1 MSLQMA
7 MFASKTE
14 WVPPLELPDITG
26 ASKIAIDVE
35 TRDPNLKTKGPGWPT
50 GDGEIVGYAL
60 AVDGWSGYL
69 PVRHLGG
76 GNLDERIVNRWL
88 KKVFECPADKIMHN
102 AQYDLGWIKKTGF
115 TVNGRIIDTMIVASL
130 LDENRFSYSLNA
142 LCYDL
147 LSKTKSE
154 KGLVAA
160 ALEFGVDPKAEMW
173 KLPAMYVGPYA
184 EADAELTL
192 ELWSY
197 FSIKLR
203 QEDLWGIANLEL
215 DLLPC
220 LVDMTMRG
228 VRVDVNR
235 VERTRDSLLKREGE
249 VLKELKRVA
258 GAGVE
263 IWAAQSLAKSF
274 DKLGIHYPKTEKGS
288 PSFTKLF
295 LQEHSHPVAKLI
307 VEARNLNK
315 TSGTFINSIMKHCRA
330 DGRIHSHINQLR
342 SDDGG
347 TVSGRLC
354 VHGDTLLELNTGPVK
369 IKDYHPTGHERIKTH
384 TGDWCRVVRRYD
396 KGVEEM
402 VRLTTSDGS
411 SATCTGGHR
420 VLSSEGW
427 VTVGHLKVGDLIYH
441 VSQQNSLEGRAA
453 LQESSGVLPVG
464 RKTGDC
470 NCCEEVRREPTY
482 GTGHDS
488 IGTVCREKTR
498 GEDFKVV
505 AGENRPFESYEGQ
518 AAGLTPQLQGE
529 GVRWEGVHAGVEARM
544 VYGEE
549 GQHTRLRASPSDV
562 PSLGVDRNA
571 GGFCGTSHRRGSYEQ
586 PHRQLGVSHALGAP
600 DFAQLVAVAEI
611 KPVGKARVWDIE
623 VEGDHS
629 YLAGG
634 LIHHNSYNSPNLQQ
648 IPARDPI
655 YGPMIRSL
663 FLPEEGEQWAAIDFS
678 QQEPRILVHYAHVY
692 GKTRG
697 IALEGA
703 ADFVH
708 AYNDKPETDFHS
720 LVAEM
725 ANIPRKQAKGINLG
739 LIYGMGVPKMSE
751 QLDISVEEARALVKQ
766 YHERVPFVKALMTG
780 VMNRL
785 NDKSSG
791 GALRSLEGRKCRF
804 DTWEPDTFAM
814 NKALP
819 YKEAVE
825 AYGPTTRL
833 KRAYTYKAL
842 NRLIQA
848 SAADMTKKAMVHLY
862 KLGHLPLLQM
872 HDELDMSVKTIG
884 EAWEIAKIME
894 AAIPLEVPNVCDVEI
909 GPSWGEAKQVTE
921 K

>member
-7 MFASKTE
+7 MFANKNE

-35 TRDPNLKTKGPGWPT
+35 TRDPNLKVNGPGWPT
-50 GDGEIVGYAL
+50 GDGEVVGYAI
-60 AVDGWSGYL
+60 AVDGWSCYL
-69 PVRHLGG
+69 PIRHLGG

-102 AQYDLGWIKKTGF
+102 AQYDLGWIKQMGF

-147 LSKTKSE
+147 LNKTKSE
-154 KGLVAA
+154 KALTEAA
-160 ALEFGVDPKAEMW
+160 REFGVDPKAEMW
-173 KLPAMYVGPYA
+173 KMPAMYVGPYA

-192 ELWSY
+192 ELWNY
-197 FSIKLR
+197 FSIKLS
-203 QEDLWGIANLEL
+203 QEDLWGVANLEL

-235 VERTRDSLLKREGE
+235 VERTRDSLLKRERE

-258 GAGVE
+258 GSGVE

-274 DKLGIHYPKTEKGS
+274 DNLGIQYPKTEKGA

-295 LQEHSHPVAKLI
+295 LQEHNHPVAKLI

-315 TSGTFINSIMKHCRA
+315 TSGTFINSIMKHCHA
-330 DGRIHSHINQLR
+330 DGRIHSHVNQLR

-347 TVSGRLC
+347 TVSGR
-354 VHGDTLLELNTGPVK
+354 
-369 IKDYHPTGHERIKTH
+369 IS
-384 TGDWCRVVRRYD
+384 
-396 KGVEEM
+396 M
-402 VRLTTSDGS
+402 
-411 SATCTGGHR
+411 
-420 VLSSEGW
+420 
-427 VTVGHLKVGDLIYH
+427 
-441 VSQQNSLEGRAA
+441 
-453 LQESSGVLPVG
+453 
-464 RKTGDC
+464 
-470 NCCEEVRREPTY
+470 
-482 GTGHDS
+482 
-488 IGTVCREKTR
+488 
-498 GEDFKVV
+498 
-505 AGENRPFESYEGQ
+505 
-518 AAGLTPQLQGE
+518 
-529 GVRWEGVHAGVEARM
+529 
-544 VYGEE
+544 
-549 GQHTRLRASPSDV
+549 
-562 PSLGVDRNA
+562 RN
-571 GGFCGTSHRRGSYEQ
+571 
-586 PHRQLGVSHALGAP
+586 
-600 DFAQLVAVAEI
+600 
-611 KPVGKARVWDIE
+611 
-623 VEGDHS
+623 
-629 YLAGG
+629 
-634 LIHHNSYNSPNLQQ
+634 PNLQQ

-663 FLPEEGEQWAAIDFS
+663 FLPEEGDKWAAIDFS

-697 IALEGA
+697 IPLEGA
-703 ADFVH
+703 SDFVE
-708 AYNDKPETDFHS
+708 AYNNKPETDFHS

-725 ANIPRKQAKGINLG
+725 ANIPRKQAKTINLG
-739 LIYGMGVPKMSE
+739 LIYGRGVNKMSD
-751 QLDISVEEARALVKQ
+751 QLDISVDEAKGLVKQ
-766 YHERVPFVKALMTG
+766 YHARVPFVKGLMTG

-804 DTWEPDTFAM
+804 DMWEPDTFAM

-819 YKEAVE
+819 YKEAVD

-848 SAADMTKKAMVHLY
+848 SAADMTKKAMVNLY
-862 KLGHLPLLQM
+862 KMGKLPMLQI
-872 HDELDMSVKTIG
+872 HDELAMSVG
-884 EAWEIAKIME
+884 SLEEAQEIAKVME
-894 AAIPLEVPNVCDVEI
+894 NAVPLEVPNVCDIEM
-909 GPSWGEAKQVTE
+909 GPSWGEAE
-921 K
+921 

>member
-35 TRDPNLKTKGPGWPT
+35 TRDPNLKTNGPGWPT

-197 FSIKLR
+197 FSVKLR
-203 QEDLWGIANLEL
+203 QEDLWGVANLEL

-235 VERTRDSLLKREGE
+235 VERTRNSLLKREGE
-249 VLKELKRVA
+249 VLKELKHVA

-420 VLSSEGW
+420 VLSPEGW

-441 VSQQNSLEGRAA
+441 VSQQNSLEG
-453 LQESSGVLPVG
+453 
-464 RKTGDC
+464 
-470 NCCEEVRREPTY
+470 
-482 GTGHDS
+482 
-488 IGTVCREKTR
+488 
-498 GEDFKVV
+498 
-505 AGENRPFESYEGQ
+505 
-518 AAGLTPQLQGE
+518 
-529 GVRWEGVHAGVEARM
+529 
-544 VYGEE
+544 
-549 GQHTRLRASPSDV
+549 
-562 PSLGVDRNA
+562 
-571 GGFCGTSHRRGSYEQ
+571 RGSYEQ

-872 HDELDMSVKTIG
+872 HDELDMSVKTIE

-894 AAIPLEVPNVCDVEI
+894 AAVPLEVPNVCDVEI

-921 K
+921 R